1 MLEFPLYHGT
11 STIFLE
17 SIKKHGLGGW
27 DPIKEWRVLECAR
40 LLLPIAEAHAEH
52 SEVITNHIGTAR
64 KMVSQVNDGMNFQHG
79 QVYLSPAELTAVHY
93 ATSKKKGS
101 ELISRVVLFIEELT
115 RLKVKAVTHDIYTEF
130 PRLVELQDIDSA
142 PILIKVNQVKK
153 DSLLS
158 ENGALPNENIDFIRS
173 IKIKYPDSWET
184 ICQQSNFR
192 LIAPVPAADLTV
204 NLISVRS
211 RGFWGMDPDYGLIEV
226 KL

>member
-17 SIKKHGLGGW
+17 SIKKHGLGGR

-115 RLKVKAVTHDIYTEF
+115 RLKVKAVTLDIYTEF

-142 PILIKVNQVKK
+142 PILIEVNQVKK

-158 ENGALPNENIDFIRS
+158 EEGTLPDENIEFIRTV
-173 IKIKYPDSWET
+173 KTKFPDSWKS

-192 LIAPVPAADLTV
+192 LITPVAAKDLSV

-211 RGFWGMDPDYGLIEV
+211 RGFEGRNPDYGLIDV

>member
-17 SIKKHGLGGW
+17 SIKKYGLGGW

-52 SEVITNHIGTAR
+52 SEVITNHIDTAR

-79 QVYLSPAELTAVHY
+79 QVYLSPAELTAVRY

-115 RLKVKAVTHDIYTEF
+115 RLKVKAVTHDIYNEF

-142 PILIKVNQVKK
+142 PILIEVNQVKK

-158 ENGALPNENIDFIRS
+158 EKGASPDESIKFIRS
-173 IKIKYPDSWET
+173 AITKFNSRWPMV
-184 ICQQSNFR
+184 CQQHNFR
-192 LIAPVPAADLTV
+192 LLTPVPANELSV
-204 NLISVRS
+204 SLISLRS
-211 RGFWGMDPDYGLIEV
+211 SGFMGMDPDYGLIEV